1 MPMNDTS
8 QFTKGCEQQQQ
19 QNDNNNNNNQDSA
32 ILNVC
37 QAITLGL

>member
-8 QFTKGCEQQQQ
+8 QFTKGCEQQQ

>member
-1 MPMNDTS
+1 MNDTS

-19 QNDNNNNNNQDSA
+19 QHDNNNNNNQDSA

>member
-19 QNDNNNNNNQDSA
+19 HDNNNNNNQDSA